1 MNSDE
6 YRRELE
12 AHRREEED
20 RARRMQ
26 AETPYS
32 PSQMRTARMPWGCW
46 AILVL
51 VVIGVVRGLLYLFRR
66 MS

>member
-12 AHRREEED
+12 ERQRQDQE
-20 RARRMQ
+20 RAARMK

-51 VVIGVVRGLLYLFRR
+51 AAIGLVKGLLYLFRR
-66 MS
+66 MP